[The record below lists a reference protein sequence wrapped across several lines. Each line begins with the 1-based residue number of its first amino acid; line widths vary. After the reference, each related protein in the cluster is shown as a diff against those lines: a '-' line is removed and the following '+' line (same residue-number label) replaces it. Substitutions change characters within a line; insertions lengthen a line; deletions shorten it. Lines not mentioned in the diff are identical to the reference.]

1 MKWGEIRVLKTK
13 FEYQSTF
20 ISSNSVY
27 QKLIPSDDYFSKIDK
42 EFDFDFI
49 RDEVKGFYCED
60 NGRPAKDPVQ
70 MFKACLVQR
79 LKGLTDPEMETAAK
93 YDIRIKHFLGISI
106 DDYGFDYSTI
116 WRFRERLGSNTFETI
131 FNKILSQIVE
141 KGIIKNHSQQYIDS
155 MPVLSQAALPSVTCL
170 IYMSIKDVIKSLDKI
185 FVEEIFKMTELDN
198 DKLVYYSKPRPLFR
212 KDKNDK
218 LKSFEKA
225 VSRAREIIFYLD
237 KKKVINEEVELLQQI
252 LNENIDSSNELIH
265 TEKAIKTLAD
275 KDAKLGHKT
284 KEDLIFGYKNN
295 CLVTDEGIITAV
307 DISTAAERDDK
318 QFETL
323 INKAEKNN
331 LKPKEVDGDSAY
343 GFIETFKTAETL
355 NVTLNSNFRSLSHNE
370 LSIYELKYD
379 SQTNTVTCQNNI
391 SVELKG
397 KDKLKAE
404 FPIKMC
410 RSCPK
415 KEKCQIN
422 NSKRVVFH
430 KDHDV
435 ARRAIKRQ
443 RENEEEKKI
452 AKEKGLKTKSRLII
466 ENVYA
471 YLKKLGGKLTPY
483 FNFDRTKIHVLLV
496 STMSNLMKTVRIK
509 TN

>member
-1 MKWGEIRVLKTK
+1 MVLKTK
-13 FEYQSTF
+13 TEYQSTF

-27 QKLIPSDDYFSKIDK
+27 QKLIPDDDYFSKIDK

-49 RDEVKGFYCED
+49 YDEVKGFYCEN

-79 LKGLTDPEMETAAK
+79 LKGLTDPEMENAAR

-116 WRFRERLGSNTFETI
+116 WVFRERLGSKTFELI
-131 FNKILSQIVE
+131 FNKLLSQIVE
-141 KGIIKNHSQQYIDS
+141 KGIIKNSNQQYIDS

-170 IYMSIKDVIKSLDKI
+170 IYMGIKDVIKSLDKNIVEDI
-185 FVEEIFKMTELDN
+185 FSLTELNN
-198 DKLVYYSKPRPLFR
+198 DKLIHYSKPRPIFR
-212 KDKNDK
+212 KDKNEK
-218 LKSFEKA
+218 LKAFEKA
-225 VSRAREIIFYLD
+225 VSHARDIIFYLND
-237 KKKVINEEVELLQQI
+237 KKITNEQIELIKQI
-252 LNENIDSSNELIH
+252 LSENVNSDDQHIQTN
-265 TEKAIKTLAD
+265 KPIKTLAD

-295 CLVTDEGIITAV
+295 ALVTDEGIITAV
-307 DISTAAERDDK
+307 DVSTAAERDDT
-318 QFETL
+318 QFESL
-323 INKAEKNN
+323 VKKAEDNN
-331 LKPKEVDGDSAY
+331 LKPKEIDGDTAY
-343 GFIETFKTAETL
+343 GFIETFKSAESFKVIL
-355 NVTLNSNFRSLSHNE
+355 NANFRGLSSEE

-379 SQTNTVTCQNNI
+379 SQTHTVTCQNNI
-391 SVELKG
+391 SVEFNG

-404 FPIKMC
+404 FPIRKC
-410 RSCPK
+410 RSCPVK
-415 KEKCQIN
+415 DKCQIN

-443 RENEEEKKI
+443 RENEEKKKI
-452 AKEKGLKTKSRLII
+452 AKEKGEKLKSRLII
-466 ENVYA
+466 ENVFA

-483 FNFDRTKIHVLLV
+483 YNLDRTKIHVLLV
-496 STMSNLMKTVRIK
+496 STMSNLMKTIRIG